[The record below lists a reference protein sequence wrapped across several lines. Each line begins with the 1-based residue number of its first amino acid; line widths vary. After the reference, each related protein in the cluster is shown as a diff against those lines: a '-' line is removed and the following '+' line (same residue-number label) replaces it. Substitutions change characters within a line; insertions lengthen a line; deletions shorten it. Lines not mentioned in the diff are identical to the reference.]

1 MHQFIFE
8 QSLKFSWGRCRS
20 GSPGE
25 HRWHHAELIEQFSVL
40 MGAILATPIRVVY
53 QSARWAFCRHT
64 PKQRLADQVFGRAL
78 AHGVAHQ
85 VATEQIF
92 VACQIEP
99 ILISRDVGDV
109 SHPDLIWDDRLE
121 FLLQLV

>member
-1 MHQFIFE
+1 
-8 QSLKFSWGRCRS
+8 
-20 GSPGE
+20 
-25 HRWHHAELIEQFSVL
+25 

-64 PKQRLADQVFGRAL
+64 PKQRLADQVFGHAL

-85 VATEQIF
+85 VTTEQIF

-121 FLLQLV
+121 FLLQLVWRNRHGVIRVCCRLELAFLFAAYP